1 MMNADLIHKALASPV
16 RREILTWLKEPE
28 GAFGSGLP
36 IKAIQAR
43 SGLSQSTISAHV
55 AAMIEAGLLVARHV
69 GQFIIV
75 SRNEEVIGAFIAEL
89 RSSL

>member
-1 MMNADLIHKALASPV
+1 MNADLIHKALASPV
-16 RREILTWLKEPE
+16 RREILAWLKEPE
-28 GAFGSGLP
+28 GALGCGLP

-43 SGLSQSTISAHV
+43 SGLSQSTVSAHV
-55 AAMIEAGLLVARHV
+55 AAMIAAGLLVARHV

-75 SRNEEVIGAFIAEL
+75 SRNEKVIGAFIAEL